1 MAVLDRPMEERVS
14 PRGVRDDSGGT
25 RGASERPVGRRRE
38 DRIVGASRAT
48 ARILEQASAAARTML
63 PVLIWGPS
71 GAGRE
76 FIARAVHA
84 WSERSEA
91 PFVVVSCASLADA
104 LQGREIFGAERG
116 VHPLLP
122 DAHTGAFARA
132 ATGTVLLDGIEA
144 LAAPTRAALRG
155 AIESGRYTT
164 EGGRDA
170 APLRARVIVTA
181 ELPRVDLGWGEH
193 AAHAIEVPP
202 LAERRE
208 DVLPLAAHF
217 LATASEAAGVRPVGF
232 TPDARTYLLSEPW
245 PGNVREL
252 RARIREAVRL
262 AGDGSIS
269 AESLLLASDE
279 AELPSFKDAKRAFET
294 RYVVGLLRRCGGNIS
309 RAARLAR
316 KDRKDFY
323 DVIRRTGI
331 DPTAFRG

>member
-1 MAVLDRPMEERVS
+1 MALIEHGMMEHTSARS
-14 PRGVRDDSGGT
+14 GVEAASEVRI
-25 RGASERPVGRRRE
+25 ASERPVGRRRE

-48 ARILEQASAAARTML
+48 ARILEQASAAARTDL

-71 GAGRE
+71 GAGKE
-76 FIARAVHA
+76 FVARAVHA
-84 WSERSEA
+84 WSARSDA
-91 PFVVVSCASLADA
+91 PFVTVSCASIADA
-104 LQGREIFGAERG
+104 LQGREIFGAEKDA
-116 VHPLLP
+116 HALLP
-122 DAHTGAFARA
+122 DAHTGALPRA
-132 ATGTVLLDGIEA
+132 AGGTVLFDGVEA
-144 LAAPTRAALRG
+144 LTSVVRAALRA
-155 AIESGRYTT
+155 AIESGRYVR
-164 EGGRDA
+164 EGSRE
-170 APLRARVIVTA
+170 PLSLRARVIVTA
-181 ELPRVDLGWGEH
+181 ELPRTDLVWSEQASHG
-193 AAHAIEVPP
+193 IEVPP

-217 LATASEAAGVRPVGF
+217 LATAAESLGARPIGF

-262 AGDGSIS
+262 SGDGAIS
-269 AESLLLASDE
+269 AEALLLAADE

-294 RYVVGLLRRCGGNIS
+294 RYVIGLLRRCGGNIS